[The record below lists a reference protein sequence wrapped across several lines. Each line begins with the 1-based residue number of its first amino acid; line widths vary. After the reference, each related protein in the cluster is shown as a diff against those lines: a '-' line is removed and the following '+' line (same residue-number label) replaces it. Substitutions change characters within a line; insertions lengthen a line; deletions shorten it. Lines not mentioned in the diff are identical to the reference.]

1 MTVKKSKKVLLEGL
15 DEYDF
20 DHLSRSC
27 GNSREQRRYLAFAH
41 IKDVNNFT
49 EAAKMAR
56 VSLRSLMSWVQKFR
70 EKGLEGLKDQYGG
83 GKSPH
88 VPRSDYEEFKKLV
101 LEMQNNR
108 PGGRIRGKD
117 VADLIEEKYGITP
130 SKSSVYETLKKIGLV
145 WITGRSI
152 HPKADKNS
160 QENFKKTSQAL

>member
-1 MTVKKSKKVLLEGL
+1 MTAKKSKKILLEGL

-41 IKDVNNFT
+41 IKDGNSLT
-49 EAAKMAR
+49 ESAKMAR
-56 VSLRSLMSWVQKFR
+56 VSLRSVMSWVQKFR
-70 EKGLEGLKDQYGG
+70 TRGLEGLKDRYGG

-88 VPRSDYEEFKKLV
+88 VPRTDYEEFKKSV
-101 LEMQNNR
+101 LEMQKNR

-117 VADLIEEKYGITP
+117 VANLIEEKYGITA

-152 HPKADKNS
+152 HPKADKEA
-160 QENFKKTSQAL
+160 QEDFKKTLQIL